1 MSHILAPKNT
11 TFENLTPLLRRRAGL
26 PDDAELDIYEEIKYE
41 PTVMCQRQR
50 MQDTLTNAQLE
61 HGDILCIQET
71 VQPVRFRQPAGQQ
84 AQRPPMQQAV
94 RMMCAE
100 GHSGRCLSRLCAWA
114 IHLLCCLRSRNRR
127 GLP

>member
-50 MQDTLTNAQLE
+50 MQDTLNNAQLE
-61 HGDILCIQET
+61 HGDILCVQET
-71 VQPVRFRQPAGQQ
+71 VQPVRFLQLT
-84 AQRPPMQQAV
+84 
-94 RMMCAE
+94 E
-100 GHSGRCLSRLCAWA
+100 
-114 IHLLCCLRSRNRR
+114 
-127 GLP
+127 